1 MWSLGDHGHR
11 IDTDILLDTI
21 PGRQRQTAPW
31 DQELVRSG
39 GYHLVTFSTSGVLEM
54 AKMVSVAAGNEDDS
68 YDGHSIP
75 SLQGEAALIH
85 SRMGGRC

>member
-1 MWSLGDHGHR
+1 
-11 IDTDILLDTI
+11 
-21 PGRQRQTAPW
+21 
-31 DQELVRSG
+31 
-39 GYHLVTFSTSGVLEM
+39 M